1 MPTLSQTPSD
11 HPVNQLPP
19 VLNRA
24 LDELIQS
31 NLGYVFPALAVTIV
45 HRGEVLLNAA
55 WGWIDP
61 ETQTL
66 PTRTDSLFDLASVSK
81 MFNVTAF
88 LTLVNQ
94 GKVTLDTRLAD
105 IVPEFGRSGLRST
118 DGGQDPHSKAM
129 LAVADEMRGKMIDP
143 TSVTLRHLATHT
155 SGLAPWR
162 AVYNAAGPAPAAPD
176 QPEIV
181 ARSIRWARGLE
192 MICTSPFV
200 GEPGD
205 RVRYSDLGM
214 MLLGEVVT
222 RLHAPTRDLDA
233 AVQER
238 VLTPLNL
245 PSITYN
251 PVRNGRPQTNTI
263 PTEMDAEWRKRRPWG
278 EVHDENACG
287 LGGIAGHA
295 GLFGTAR
302 DVAAFGQAWLEG
314 NLPIAP
320 ALLQEATTEQ
330 GRSDDAR
337 HGLGWVLPTQPSPF
351 AALSPR
357 SYGHTGFT
365 GTSLWIDPERA
376 LAAACLSNRVYY
388 GRERQGI
395 EEFRRA
401 FHNMLADGIES
412 STL

>member
-11 HPVNQLPP
+11 NPINQLPSD
-19 VLNRA
+19 LNHA
-24 LDELIQS
+24 LDELVQS
-31 NLGYVFPALAVTIV
+31 NLGHIFPALAVNIV
-45 HRGEVLLNAA
+45 HRSQVLLNAA

-88 LTLVNQ
+88 LTLVSE
-94 GKVTLDTRLAD
+94 GKVTVDTPLVD
-105 IVPEFGRSGLRST
+105 IVPEFGRSGLRYT
-118 DGGQDPHSKAM
+118 DGGQDPHTKAM
-129 LAVADEMRGKMIDP
+129 LPVADDMRGKTIDP
-143 TSVTLRHLATHT
+143 ARVTLRHLASHT

-176 QPEIV
+176 QPEPV
-181 ARSIRWARGLE
+181 ARSIRWPRGLE
-192 MICTSPFV
+192 MMCASPFV

-205 RVRYSDLGM
+205 RVRYSDIGM
-214 MLLGEVVT
+214 MLLGEVGA
-222 RLHAPTRDLDA
+222 RLHDPTRDLDA

-238 VLTPLNL
+238 VVTPLNL

-251 PVRNGRPQTNTI
+251 PVRNGRLQTTAI
-263 PTEMDAEWRKRRPWG
+263 PTEMDADWRKRRPWG

-314 NLPIAP
+314 SLPITP
-320 ALLQEATTEQ
+320 ALLQEATIEQ
-330 GRSDDAR
+330 SRGDDAR
-337 HGLGWVLPTQPSPF
+337 HGLGWVLPTEVSSF
-351 AALSPR
+351 AALSAG

-365 GTSLWIDPERA
+365 GTSLWIDPERE
-376 LAAACLSNRVYY
+376 LVVTCFSNRVYY
-388 GRERQGI
+388 GREREGI
-395 EEFRRA
+395 EAFRRA
-401 FHNMLADGIES
+401 FHNLLADG
-412 STL
+412 LR